1 LLGKILHLL
10 LKDKK
15 LKRGGKKIANK
26 IAFIVTLIGGILS
39 VIGGIFYALVNLV
52 GTIFLSVFSIAKI
65 SLFSGI
71 ASIFINIILPLWIII
86 GGALVIWQSIR
97 MRSDDS
103 DRVKKAGII
112 ALIFG
117 ILTFNLITIIGS
129 IIALVKSKE

>member
-1 LLGKILHLL
+1 MLGKILHLL